1 MPKDMTDDS
10 RIEVMPGKPVELPGG
25 DFIANAVMMREGLDL
40 RLTSPD
46 GRTLAV
52 ENYFAQDPPPDMVAT
67 DGARLTPHLVGAFL
81 TPGHIGQY
89 AASGQIAHD
98 ASPSGKVTV
107 VVGEAHIIRADGTQV
122 PATINTPLYQ
132 GDVVETAK
140 TGAVNIIFADNTA
153 FAVSENARLAIDKFT
168 YDAAH
173 QDGASFFSMLRGAF
187 VYTSGL
193 IGKTDPG
200 DVSIETPVGTIG
212 IRGTAVVGVIAGI
225 LSSMGVW
232 EGIILLDRPGDPN
245 DVLMNHRFEMFSLT
259 GLSQPGE
266 SLGLVN
272 PKDFMNEH
280 PILFQTV
287 DAPWFGALIN
297 IYNQLYHPGEPPGI
311 PNLPMPHINEG
322 GMLGPKEG
330 DQGGS
335 QAMGLLPGQELI
347 GGDYVPIFGV
357 MPLSPF
363 AQPGSGS
370 SGGDTIAATAL
381 VLNNTFSITDSD
393 IEATAGPEFVIRS
406 SVPSVQIDGGA
417 GYDILRVGTPT
428 TPHIDVDTTI
438 PYTWQIQNIEKIVLG
453 ESSETLF
460 GNHALLDIAGV
471 FAMTDSDHILEIEAD
486 FPDPLIDSFVDVV
499 FGAGAGFF
507 SAADLDPD
515 PNTAQYQGTFAGQ
528 TVTLVIHTGD
538 VAAGQTPIVIGAIP

>member
-1 MPKDMTDDS
+1 MWDPCEENMPKDMTDDS

-52 ENYFAQDPPPDMVAT
+52 ENYFAQDPPPDLVAT

-297 IYNQLYHPGEPPGI
+297 IYNQLHHPGEPPGI

-330 DQGGS
+330 D
-335 QAMGLLPGQELI
+335 
-347 GGDYVPIFGV
+347 
-357 MPLSPF
+357 
-363 AQPGSGS
+363 
-370 SGGDTIAATAL
+370 
-381 VLNNTFSITDSD
+381 
-393 IEATAGPEFVIRS
+393 
-406 SVPSVQIDGGA
+406 
-417 GYDILRVGTPT
+417 
-428 TPHIDVDTTI
+428 H
-438 PYTWQIQNIEKIVLG
+438 
-453 ESSETLF
+453 
-460 GNHALLDIAGV
+460 
-471 FAMTDSDHILEIEAD
+471 
-486 FPDPLIDSFVDVV
+486 
-499 FGAGAGFF
+499 
-507 SAADLDPD
+507 
-515 PNTAQYQGTFAGQ
+515 
-528 TVTLVIHTGD
+528 
-538 VAAGQTPIVIGAIP
+538 